1 MITDPGLF
9 LNAVVSGL
17 LLGGFYTAVALGLSI
32 AFGQLDIVNI
42 AHPAFI
48 IVGSYFA
55 YICGAQYGFDPVL
68 TGIIMTPVFFV
79 LGVVVYR
86 IYYSAFERTGQE
98 SLSGLAFFFGLMFII
113 EVTLIM
119 IYGVDYRLV
128 SAPYIGQNWRFD
140 VGFAGTPIL
149 IDLPLRLAIPFVV
162 SMLMT
167 LGLYLYLSK
176 TFIGRAILAVSQD
189 RQALQ
194 LMGANPVRIKQ
205 VAFGLALA
213 TASIA
218 GALLIII
225 GPVEPSINREYIGR
239 AFAIVVL
246 GGMGSIAGT
255 LIAAFI
261 LGIAESFVQ
270 TFAGPSWAPAV
281 AFGILLFTLAVR
293 PSGILGRHS

>member
-1 MITDPGLF
+1 VITDPGLF
-9 LNAVVSGL
+9 LNTVVAGL

-48 IVGSYFA
+48 IIGSYFA
-55 YICGAQYGFDPVL
+55 YLFGSQYGFDPVL
-68 TGIIMTPVFFV
+68 TGIAMTPVFFV
-79 LGVVVYR
+79 LGIVVYR
-86 IYYSAFERTGQE
+86 VYYASFERTGQE

-113 EVTLIM
+113 EVTLIL

-128 SAPYIGQNWRFD
+128 PAPYIGVNWKIGVVD
-140 VGFAGTPIL
+140 V
-149 IDLPLRLAIPFVV
+149 PLRMAIPFAV

-167 LGLYLYLSK
+167 IGLFFYLSK

-194 LMGANPVRIKQ
+194 LMGADPVKIKQ

-246 GGMGSIAGT
+246 GGMGSITGT
-255 LIAAFI
+255 VLAAFI
-261 LGIAESFVQ
+261 LGIAESFIL
-270 TFAGPSWAPAV
+270 TYASPSWAPAV

-293 PSGILGRHS
+293 PSGILGRQS

>member
-42 AHPAFI
+42 AHPAFVI
-48 IVGSYFA
+48 IGAYFA
-55 YICGAQYGFDPVL
+55 YLFGALYGFDPVL
-68 TGIIMTPVFFV
+68 TGIVCAPAFF
-79 LGVVVYR
+79 LAGMLVYR
-86 IYYSAFERTGQE
+86 IYYASFERTGQE

-113 EVTLIM
+113 EVTLIL

-128 SAPYIGQNWRFD
+128 PASYIGANWKLG
-140 VGFAGTPIL
+140 V
-149 IDLPLRLAIPFVV
+149 IDFPLRMAVPFVV
-162 SMLMT
+162 SMAMT
-167 LGLYLYLSK
+167 ACIYLYLSK
-176 TFIGRAILAVSQD
+176 TFTGRAILAVSQD

-194 LMGANPVRIKQ
+194 LMGADPVKIKQ
-205 VAFGLALA
+205 IAFGLALA
-213 TASIA
+213 TASVA

-246 GGMGSIAGT
+246 GGMGSITGT
-255 LIAAFI
+255 VIAAFI

-281 AFGILLFTLAVR
+281 AFGILLLTLAVR
-293 PSGILGRHS
+293 PSGILGRPS